1 MTILFRYLATD
12 LIRNTALAT
21 VTLTLMVTI
30 GGGISQ
36 MFAAKHVGAGK
47 LVGIIFMMMPMA
59 VVVSL
64 PVGALFSA
72 AITFGRAAHD
82 NELTACRAA
91 GLDPKKLLRP
101 ILLLGAL
108 VSIIWL
114 TSLNFLIPRL
124 MWSIEK
130 TTRQDILSFVTNQLI
145 DGKALSYGSF
155 TLRASSCVEILPD
168 DVEEIVEGDSQFLYL
183 TGVAFMED
191 ERGYLQRAGTAASMI
206 LAVSDTE
213 TSPQV
218 SVLLRNGRSY
228 DAQRMQFLEFDRQ
241 RMGPI
246 DVPMPIVRSLRFKS
260 LPALLSYRRDIALI
274 PEIKPLVQK
283 LKENLRS
290 HYFIEHVESELNKSK
305 GEAISLSLLTEDGK
319 WLTIDAKRGAI
330 GPQRQEVLLHDL
342 VIHPTRDDGDE
353 SSRIQAKR
361 AKLRL
366 QQPIASDNAKL
377 ELVLIGSDGS
387 LLKQRDGGE
396 NDVDDL
402 LLFPF
407 AMQDAMAS
415 PYRNFVN
422 DGFAELTEL
431 HYLNRPHALKL
442 NPELAKAQQ
451 RISIKAAYYAAEV
464 HSELHMRL
472 AVSLAWL
479 PIIMI
484 GAILGIR
491 IRSGQMLVAFI
502 ASCVPCGS
510 LAVLMLVARSLSEH
524 PVQGYI
530 GILMFWGS
538 TILFCGI
545 SWLFGRYVLPR

>member
-12 LIRNTALAT
+12 LIRNTVLAT

-36 MFAAKHVGAGK
+36 LFAAKHVGAGK
-47 LVGIIFMMMPMA
+47 LVGIVLMMMPMA

-64 PVGALFSA
+64 PIGALFSA
-72 AITFGRAAHD
+72 AITYGRASHD

-91 GLDPKKLLRP
+91 GVDPKTLLRP
-101 ILLLGAL
+101 VLLLGVL
-108 VSIIWL
+108 VSIVWL

-130 TTRQDILSFVTNQLI
+130 TTRKDILSFVTNQLI

-155 TLRASSCVEILPD
+155 TLRASSCVEVSPD
-168 DVEEIVEGDSQFLYL
+168 DVEEAVDGDSQFLYL

-213 TSPQV
+213 SSPQV

-228 DAQRMQFLEFDRQ
+228 DANRMQFLEFDRQ
-241 RMGPI
+241 RIGPI

-260 LPALLSYRRDIALI
+260 LPALLSYHRDIALI
-274 PEIKPLVQK
+274 PEIKPLVAE
-283 LKENLRS
+283 LKENLRA
-290 HYFIEHVESELNKSK
+290 HYFVTFVESEMQKSK
-305 GEAISLSLLTEDGK
+305 GESISLSMLAEDGN
-319 WLTIDAKRGAI
+319 WLTIDAKRAAI
-330 GPQRQEVLLHDL
+330 GPQRREVLLHDL
-342 VIHPTRDDGDE
+342 TIRPKKKGGDQ
-353 SSRIQAKR
+353 RGRMTAKR

-366 QQPIASDNAKL
+366 QQPIDSDDVKL
-377 ELVLIGSDGS
+377 ELVLIASDGS
-387 LLKQRDGGE
+387 LTKKDALRDDAAE
-396 NDVDDL
+396 DL

-415 PYRNFVN
+415 PYRSFIN

-451 RISIKAAYYAAEV
+451 RISIKAAYYAAQV
-464 HSELHMRL
+464 RSELHMRL
-472 AVSLAWL
+472 TVSLAWL
-479 PIIMI
+479 PIITI

-502 ASCVPCGS
+502 ASCIPCAC
-510 LAVLMLVARSLSEH
+510 LAVLMLVARSFAEH
-524 PVQGYI
+524 PVNGNT
-530 GILMFWGS
+530 GVAMFWGA
-538 TILFCGI
+538 TILFYGI
-545 SWLFGRYVLPR
+545 SWFFGRYVLPR